1 MFPVHSVIDVPGCT
15 EPEPQVGS
23 WMVWLADFA
32 SPTPMTLAMM
42 RETSAGV

>member
-1 MFPVHSVIDVPGCT
+1 MRLLASSCALSSS

-23 WMVWLADFA
+23 WMVWLALLA
-32 SPTPMTLAMM
+32 LPTPITLAMM